1 MPSKRTL
8 QRALQ
13 KCDVVLGFSDRLVD
27 ALIVKV
33 QSMSEQ
39 DRPCAMVF
47 DEMSLQCRL
56 TYNARIDS
64 IEGFDN
70 LGNLGTS
77 KYIANHAV
85 AFIVRGLASKW
96 KQPIGYFLTS
106 GTVSPNA
113 LKSLLPSAVHRL
125 TSVGLNVISVIC
137 DQGANNRSMIN
148 YLDVTPEK
156 TFFLNEPPHLIKNVR
171 NNFKMSICGM
181 GQRFCSIFFFE
192 FDNKNPVEMAPKLTH
207 KHI

>member
-1 MPSKRTL
+1 MDFATDWL
-8 QRALQ
+8 MH
-13 KCDVVLGFSDRLVD
+13 LV
-27 ALIVKV
+27 IVKV

-39 DRPCAMVF
+39 DTPCAVVF
-47 DEMSLQCRL
+47 DEMFLQCRL

-77 KYIANHAV
+77 KYIANQAV

-113 LKSLLPSAVHRL
+113 LKSLLLSAVHRL

-137 DQGANNRSMIN
+137 DQGANNRSILWM
-148 YLDVTPEK
+148 
-156 TFFLNEPPHLIKNVR
+156 
-171 NNFKMSICGM
+171 
-181 GQRFCSIFFFE
+181 
-192 FDNKNPVEMAPKLTH
+192 
-207 KHI
+207 